1 MSGLNRWQF
10 VWRSIDEARLIPRL
24 MVIAAF
30 VALVSYVFLGTLHY
44 HAVVNGA
51 LVQSA
56 AQQATWSE
64 LTPVL
69 AAITAF
75 YSVTFPILSRL
86 FLDMWK
92 DYRAG
97 GVDWQNVE
105 ARAAV
110 GAENMPAGRGTLE
123 S

>member
-1 MSGLNRWQF
+1 MNRWRIF
-10 VWRSIDEARLIPRL
+10 WRGVDEARLMPRL

-30 VALVSYVFLGTLHY
+30 VALVSYVFLGTSHY

-75 YSVTFPILSRL
+75 YGVTFPILSKL
-86 FLDMWK
+86 FLQMWQ
-92 DYRAG
+92 DYRQS
-97 GVDWQNVE
+97 GVDWQNIE

-110 GAENMPAGRGTLE
+110 GAENMPHTGNGAE